1 VLKWIFERCE
11 GKAHATDT
19 PIGRLPEPADLD
31 TRGLDLSA
39 DNLAK
44 LLSADIEGWLKEVP
58 RIREDFA
65 RFGDRLPQ
73 GMQQELEHLE
83 KRLRK

>member
-1 VLKWIFERCE
+1 
-11 GKAHATDT
+11 
-19 PIGRLPEPADLD
+19 
-31 TRGLDLSA
+31 LSA